1 MKTIEN
7 LTILPKHRS
16 NTKGAHRISISEFTN
31 NVMSDESNNLIVIN
45 GHTIDKIFILKKIDV
60 RLQELLLVLYGSKEA
75 LLDYLNFTNI
85 YKTIKL

>member
-45 GHTIDKIFILKKIDV
+45 GHTIDKIFILKKI
-60 RLQELLLVLYGSKEA
+60 YGSKEA